1 MQIKKI
7 TCIQFDGE
15 FPDFCHR
22 TVMPDYGMPVIGTIL
37 AEAGYD
43 VSVYVE
49 HVKTPEWD
57 RISKS
62 DLVCFSS
69 LNAGADKTYRLAG
82 EIRSRLG
89 IPIIMGGTHASFFPE
104 SCLQYCDYVVLG
116 EGDETIVEL
125 VATLESGGEVEKV
138 AGIAYRVGD
147 RIHRTASRPGPARF
161 DTVPDFSLIEGYR
174 RMSPL
179 SSLAKWKKPWLTV
192 QSSRGCQFN
201 CSFCIVNTMFPG
213 GYRKRNI
220 ESVIRDLRDK
230 RQYGRELMFVDNEF
244 AAKRS
249 HTKKLLQ
256 RMIEEDFGFDIVVF
270 ARVEVTKDDELLTL
284 MRRAGVNYIYQGYES
299 IHPETLVEYSKHQ
312 TLEQIIA
319 SIEKLHSF
327 GFGILG
333 SFVVGADAD
342 TLETIRS
349 TVDFVLEHKLTSAW
363 FFAILGYF
371 PEPGNGFRTMMPWHR
386 SIHRGW
392 GYQNGNFVTHFPLR
406 MPPSKLQQAI
416 IDAYQTIYSPKQAY
430 QALKRRKLADALSK
444 LLIRSVWPDVA
455 KPMKDYVSFLEM
467 LEEGLYDS
475 EGTLRQ
481 DLLLQRVEKDPR
493 WTFQAVNP
501 RFKALGLPLVELAI
515 PEEKNVTCPRAWEL
529 PS

>member
-1 MQIKKI
+1 
-7 TCIQFDGE
+7 
-15 FPDFCHR
+15 
-22 TVMPDYGMPVIGTIL
+22 
-37 AEAGYD
+37 
-43 VSVYVE
+43 
-49 HVKTPEWD
+49 
-57 RISKS
+57 
-62 DLVCFSS
+62 
-69 LNAGADKTYRLAG
+69 
-82 EIRSRLG
+82 
-89 IPIIMGGTHASFFPE
+89 
-104 SCLQYCDYVVLG
+104 
-116 EGDETIVEL
+116 
-125 VATLESGGEVEKV
+125 
-138 AGIAYRVGD
+138 
-147 RIHRTASRPGPARF
+147 
-161 DTVPDFSLIEGYR
+161 
-174 RMSPL
+174 
-179 SSLAKWKKPWLTV
+179 
-192 QSSRGCQFN
+192 
-201 CSFCIVNTMFPG
+201 MFPG

-244 AAKRS
+244 TAMRS

-270 ARVEVTKDDELLTL
+270 ARVEAAKDDELLML
-284 MRRAGVNYIYQGYES
+284 MRRAGVKYIYQGYES

-319 SIEKLHSF
+319 SVEKLHSF

-371 PEPGNGFRTMMPWHR
+371 PEPGNDFRTMMPWHR

-406 MPPSKLQQAI
+406 MPPSKLQRAI
-416 IDAYQTIYSPKQAY
+416 IDAYQTVYSPKQAY

-493 WTFQAVNP
+493 WTFQAVN
-501 RFKALGLPLVELAI
+501 RKVKALGLPPAELPI
-515 PEEKNVTCPRAWEL
+515 PGEEFVTCPRA
-529 PS
+529 

>member
-37 AEAGYD
+37 AQAGYH

-57 RISKS
+57 RISES
-62 DLVCFSS
+62 DLACFSS

-82 EIRSRLG
+82 EIRSRLN

-104 SCLQYCDYVVLG
+104 SCLQHCDYVVFG

-125 VATLESGGEVEKV
+125 VAMIESGGDPEKV

-147 RIHRTASRPGPARF
+147 VIHYTAPRSGPSNF
-161 DTVPDFSLIEGYR
+161 DTIPNFSLIEGYR

-179 SSLAKWKKPWLTV
+179 GQLVKWKKPWLTV
-192 QSSRGCQFN
+192 QSSRGCQYK
-201 CSFCIVNTMFPG
+201 CSFCIVNTMFPD
-213 GYRKRNI
+213 GYRKRNV
-220 ESVIRDLRDK
+220 ESVILDLRDK
-230 RQYGRELMFVDNEF
+230 RQYGRDLMFVDNEF
-244 AAKRS
+244 TAMRS
-249 HTKKLLQ
+249 YTKKLLR
-256 RMIEEDFGFDIVVF
+256 RMIEEDFGFEIVVF
-270 ARVEVTKDDELLTL
+270 ARVEVAKDDELLML
-284 MRRAGVNYIYQGYES
+284 MRRAGVRYIYQGYES

-312 TLEQIIA
+312 TIEQIIA
-319 SIEKLHSF
+319 SVEKLHSF

-342 TLETIRS
+342 TLETIQS

-371 PEPGNGFRTMMPWHR
+371 PEPANGFRTMMPWHR

-392 GYQNGNFVTHFPLR
+392 GYQNGNFVTHFPLL
-406 MPPSKLQQAI
+406 MPPSRLQQAI
-416 IDAYQTIYSPKQAY
+416 IDAYHRVYSPKQAFR
-430 QALKRRKLADALSK
+430 ALKRGKLADALSK

-455 KPMKDYVSFLEM
+455 KPMREYVSFLED

-475 EGTLRQ
+475 EGILRQ
-481 DLLLQRVEKDPR
+481 DLLIQRVEKDPR
-493 WTFQAVNP
+493 WTFQAVKRTMKP
-501 RFKALGLPLVELAI
+501 LGLPPGELRT
-515 PEEKNVTCPRAWEL
+515 PWEKNVTCPRAQEL
-529 PS
+529 SS